1 MMTTAEGGLAYQRW
15 LATINQVCG
24 HFAARPLEESFHGEI
39 DARYAGS
46 LKVSTVTA
54 AGVNLYRTRNEIKRD
69 NDAWFYTVFQLAGE
83 AILEQDDRRDAG
95 GRRYHVNRRRPPML
109 HRLAADLASGLAAA
123 AAPAGGA
130 HRGHHYRLP
139 AGQISANG
147 PAQPA
152 TAAGKHGRHDALR
165 QRERSRA
172 GGDRLPV
179 APGAAS
185 ARSCPSRREK
195 QFQKIIALIDASIQ
209 SEHLRPEWLAS
220 ETGMSVRS
228 LYRLFADQGLVV
240 AQYIK
245 NRRLDL
251 CARRYRMF
259 MTMKSWRGSAT
270 AGASATTAISPPHLS
285 SALASPRGNTA
296 SAVANYLRSHWPF
309 NPGRTPRA
317 ARGPPASARPFSPLH
332 PPADCC
338 HPPAAGSFRCARR

>member
-1 MMTTAEGGLAYQRW
+1 MK
-15 LATINQVCG
+15 
-24 HFAARPLEESFHGEI
+24 ESFHGEI

-83 AILEQDDRRDAG
+83 AIIEQDDRQ
-95 GRRYHVNRRRPPML
+95 VT
-109 HRLAADLASGLAAA
+109 LAAGDITLIDAARPCSIVWQQTLASGLAAA

-185 ARSCPSRREK
+185 ARSCPFRREK

-251 CARRYRMF
+251 CAQALQNVHDDE
-259 MTMKSWRGSAT
+259 KLAGSAT
-270 AGASATTAISPPHLS
+270 AGASATTAIFS
-285 SALASPRGNTA
+285 TA
-296 SAVANYLRSHWPF
+296 FKQRFGVT
-309 NPGRTPRA
+309 PGEYRK
-317 ARGPPASARPFSPLH
+317 
-332 PPADCC
+332 
-338 HPPAAGSFRCARR
+338 RCR

>member
-1 MMTTAEGGLAYQRW
+1 MTLAAGDIT
-15 LATINQVCG
+15 LID
-24 HFAARPLEESFHGEI
+24 AARPCSIVWQQTSRQASLLLPRQRVAPTGDITTACRLDKSLPMVQLSQRLLLESMGGTTLSASESE
-39 DARYAGS
+39 
-46 LKVSTVTA
+46 A
-54 AGVNLYRTRNEIKRD
+54 AL
-69 NDAWFYTVFQLAGE
+69 E
-83 AILEQDDRRDAG
+83 AIACLLRPVLHQRD
-95 GRRYHVNRRRPPML
+95 
-109 HRLAADLASGLAAA
+109 
-123 AAPAGGA
+123 PA
-130 HRGHHYRLP
+130 
-139 AGQISANG
+139 
-147 PAQPA
+147 
-152 TAAGKHGRHDALR
+152 
-165 QRERSRA
+165 
-172 GGDRLPV
+172 
-179 APGAAS
+179 
-185 ARSCPSRREK
+185 PSRREK

-251 CARRYRMF
+251 CARRYRTS

-270 AGASATTAISPPHLS
+270 AGASATTAISPPPLS

>member
-1 MMTTAEGGLAYQRW
+1 MTLAAGDIT
-15 LATINQVCG
+15 LID
-24 HFAARPLEESFHGEI
+24 AARPCSI
-39 DARYAGS
+39 VWQQTSRQAS
-46 LKVSTVTA
+46 L
-54 AGVNLYRTRNEIKRD
+54 L
-69 NDAWFYTVFQLAGE
+69 
-83 AILEQDDRRDAG
+83 
-95 GRRYHVNRRRPPML
+95 
-109 HRLAADLASGLAAA
+109 
-123 AAPAGGA
+123 
-130 HRGHHYRLP
+130 LP
-139 AGQISANG
+139 
-147 PAQPA
+147 
-152 TAAGKHGRHDALR
+152 R
-165 QRERSRA
+165 QRVAPTGDITTARRLDKSLPMVQLSQRLLLESMGGTTLSASERSRA

-228 LYRLFADQGLVV
+228 LYRLFADRGLVV

-251 CARRYRMF
+251 CARALQNVHDDEKLAGIGYRWGF
-259 MTMKSWRGSAT
+259 SDHSHFST
-270 AGASATTAISPPHLS
+270 AFKQRFGVTP
-285 SALASPRGNTA
+285 GNTA

-309 NPGRTPRA
+309 NPRTPRA